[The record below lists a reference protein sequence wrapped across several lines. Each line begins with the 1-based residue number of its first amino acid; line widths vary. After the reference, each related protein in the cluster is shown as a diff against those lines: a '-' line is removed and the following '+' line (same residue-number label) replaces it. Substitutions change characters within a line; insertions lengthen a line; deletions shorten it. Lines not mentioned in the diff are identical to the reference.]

1 MDLGARS
8 PAERPLDVSFA
19 LGRDFRRGPNS
30 VHEHGRWRLPFP
42 PLRRRNLD
50 GEEREYAERR
60 DEQRGALSS
69 GICHDGLS
77 SRGTR
82 TCGDR
87 QSVAASCHDVRRAG
101 SCDKRERF
109 EWLVL
114 QEQKMRGTEFAEL
127 TAFVAVAEHRNF
139 TRAARQIGIAPPTL
153 SQSIRSLEHRL
164 GVRLFNRTTRSVAL
178 TEVGE
183 QLLAHMRPLLDSIDK
198 AIEAVNSYRSKPMGL
213 GLLRL
218 AVWRFAT
225 GAVISPL
232 VARFLSEY
240 PDIKVEIA
248 AGDTRIDI

>member
-8 PAERPLDVSFA
+8 PAERPVDVSFA

-60 DEQRGALSS
+60 DEQRGARSS

-87 QSVAASCHDVRRAG
+87 QSVAASCRDVRRAG

-127 TAFVAVAEHRNF
+127 TAFVAVAEHRTSRELHDKSGSRRRRSVNPF
-139 TRAARQIGIAPPTL
+139 DLSNTGSECGSSTAPRAA
-153 SQSIRSLEHRL
+153 SH
-164 GVRLFNRTTRSVAL
+164 
-178 TEVGE
+178 
-183 QLLAHMRPLLDSIDK
+183 
-198 AIEAVNSYRSKPMGL
+198 
-213 GLLRL
+213 
-218 AVWRFAT
+218 
-225 GAVISPL
+225 
-232 VARFLSEY
+232 
-240 PDIKVEIA
+240 
-248 AGDTRIDI
+248 